1 MHLGRNEIAF
11 LDAGHLIA
19 VGDHLAA
26 ELVSGNERGANA
38 VLRPAI
44 PVIDVKVGSADRG
57 DLDFDQDIG
66 PPKAWN
72 FDFAHFSAW
81 GSCRLDDS
89 EHGGLHDEYLMN
101 YRSNTK
107 RMILALGVLIC
118 SAVSQGKVQRL
129 TTKDTEPAHLSR
141 GTPHSDLEG
150 AVLYCSDFPRGMLRD
165 FHSLDRRCLARN
177 NICPMWWA

>member
-1 MHLGRNEIAF
+1 QWPGRWRLVAMRVSGTALKPFATSYVHLGRNEIAF

-81 GSCRLDDS
+81 GSC
-89 EHGGLHDEYLMN
+89 
-101 YRSNTK
+101 
-107 RMILALGVLIC
+107 
-118 SAVSQGKVQRL
+118 
-129 TTKDTEPAHLSR
+129 
-141 GTPHSDLEG
+141 
-150 AVLYCSDFPRGMLRD
+150 
-165 FHSLDRRCLARN
+165 
-177 NICPMWWA
+177 